1 MLTGPDGATVC
12 RMAMPITA
20 EGTFRP
26 AQGPGSQPGGVS
38 DDPRWERPL
47 PWVGPVEPYAD
58 PLVQMAVAATLINV
72 CIPVAILWLATRRRF
87 WSVRLLLALPVVA
100 AILLTGYSTLSSLI
114 LDRPQMSVPRWW
126 DVILVVILLTMGGV
140 PIVAYATAFVL
151 SLVRLRWLKLAA
163 GPPGRGRHS
172 CCGVFGPASLD
183 PRSTSIGR
191 TSVVGNPSCGGLAVD
206 ERIADRG
213 LRGRARFIRGPPAVA
228 EAGASRRRRTARGH
242 SDRGDHA
249 LV

>member
-20 EGTFRP
+20 EGTYLP
-26 AQGPGSQPGGVS
+26 AQGLAARPAASR
-38 DDPRWERPL
+38 DDPRRERPL

-58 PLVQMAVAATLINV
+58 PLVQITVAATLINV

-87 WSVRLLLALPVVA
+87 WSMRLLLALPVVA
-100 AILLTGYSTLSSLI
+100 AILLTSYSALSSLI
-114 LDRPQMSVPRWW
+114 LDRPQMTVPRWW
-126 DVILVVILLTMGGV
+126 GVILSVVLLVMAGV

-151 SLVRLRWLKLAA
+151 SLVRVRWLKRAA

-172 CCGVFGPASLD
+172 CCGVFGPGLVD
-183 PRSTSIGR
+183 PRWTSIGR
-191 TSVVGNPSCGGLAVD
+191 ASVVGNPSRGDLAVD

-213 LRGRARFIRGPPAVA
+213 LRGRARFIPGPPALA
-228 EAGASRRRRTARGH
+228 QGGALHRGRLARG
-242 SDRGDHA
+242 RF
-249 LV
+249 